1 MELNCK
7 TNDNS
12 SAASL
17 YKSNTPPYM
26 ILFCNNNSL
35 KVERD
40 KPRKPVSKLLNKSTS
55 NSPHFDSLVNV
66 GELVGCA
73 DGVEVGWLVGN
84 FVGRCVRLTPL
95 IKGADV
101 VGTEV
106 EGIEVG

>member
-1 MELNCK
+1 MTAPL
-7 TNDNS
+7 
-12 SAASL
+12 
-17 YKSNTPPYM
+17 PG
-26 ILFCNNNSL
+26 F
-35 KVERD
+35 
-40 KPRKPVSKLLNKSTS
+40 SKLCNKSVNKIS
-55 NSPHFDSLVNV
+55 HCDSVVNV

-106 EGIEVG
+106 EGMEVG